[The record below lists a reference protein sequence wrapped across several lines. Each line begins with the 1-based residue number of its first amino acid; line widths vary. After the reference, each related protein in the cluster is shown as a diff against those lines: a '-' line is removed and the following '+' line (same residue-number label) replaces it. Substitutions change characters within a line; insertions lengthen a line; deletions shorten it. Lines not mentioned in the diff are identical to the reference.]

1 MTKRVYEI
9 ARELDLSSKEV
20 LDRLNDA
27 GIEIKSNLA
36 SVDDTVYQNVFG
48 NGSNSSVQNNRP
60 GGLEFENVLGSLERR
75 RQYLRANRG
84 LVYVLIAIV
93 VLVLSMGIG
102 AFAAIV
108 VNNVQTS
115 AASNKSQPSDRQSHF
130 QQNEKQSS
138 DQRSENQISS
148 KQSEAEYV
156 DKIDNLQN
164 ESVNAFLSSHDKL
177 LHYDALDAADIEEL
191 QANEDTL
198 ERVGDRV
205 DNLDAPQK
213 FKDQYKV
220 FSAAVYA
227 LHEATR
233 LAYYLASDPTSATQS
248 AFEEYDSK
256 VDKASSLLQRSNDL
270 LGRDYKGIEGVPRV
284 SSSF

>member
-36 SVDDTVYQNVFG
+36 SVDDPVYQNVFG

-220 FSAAVYA
+220 FSAAVDA